1 MGCVKGIPSD
11 QIQDTIRRNGL
22 TGGNRKG
29 VESTLEIVL
38 EDKGSRIAFTVAKEL
53 CERERERVIFRYQ
66 SGKLRGN
73 GHTCQRPTMDA
84 NEVSLCNSI

>member
-53 CERERERVIFRYQ
+53 CERERERERACNFSIPIGQATWERSY
-66 SGKLRGN
+66 
-73 GHTCQRPTMDA
+73 
-84 NEVSLCNSI
+84 VSAADDGCE